1 MAYCNRNNNNNKT
14 ILKKK
19 NPYINFGFVFF
30 IYNNQGIL
38 LKKMIEPQNTKL
50 AREINT
56 RLQDYLQ
63 MKKKKKS
70 NQGSNKLG
78 RPLFVKP

>member
-38 LKKMIEPQNTKL
+38 LKKMIEP
-50 AREINT
+50 
-56 RLQDYLQ
+56 
-63 MKKKKKS
+63 
-70 NQGSNKLG
+70 
-78 RPLFVKP
+78 